1 MNAIKVCFGH
11 TSPNFAIGLKAVTQR
26 ANLDTDTL
34 EGNVEVQSWLAQAQ
48 DAKKVIVQYI
58 QVCF

>member
-1 MNAIKVCFGH
+1 MNAIKVCFRH
-11 TSPNFAIGLKAVTQR
+11 TSPNLSLKGVAQR

-34 EGNVEVQSWLAQAQ
+34 EGNVEVQSWLGRAQE
-48 DAKKVIVQYI
+48 AKKDIVGYT

>member
-1 MNAIKVCFGH
+1 VFGH
-11 TSPNFAIGLKAVTQR
+11 TSPNFAIGLKGVTQR

-48 DAKKVIVQYI
+48 DAKKVIVQYT